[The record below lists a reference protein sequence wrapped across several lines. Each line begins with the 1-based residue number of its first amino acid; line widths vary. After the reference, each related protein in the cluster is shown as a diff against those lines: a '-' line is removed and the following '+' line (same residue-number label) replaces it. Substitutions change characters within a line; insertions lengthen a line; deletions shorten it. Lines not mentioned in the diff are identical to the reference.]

1 MPIVGNGKKSQQMTH
16 SVGKN
21 NPVYVS
27 LVVWCRHGNHRGIS
41 ISEIHVLLCLQ
52 LNRHACRFVKIEWY
66 SENNQSQKMCQT
78 RDASLKGLS
87 QIYIFLKQKQT
98 NKKGL
103 KGDNKNV

>member
-1 MPIVGNGKKSQQMTH
+1 M
-16 SVGKN
+16 
-21 NPVYVS
+21 Y
-27 LVVWCRHGNHRGIS
+27 
-41 ISEIHVLLCLQ
+41 
-52 LNRHACRFVKIEWY
+52 
-66 SENNQSQKMCQT
+66 QT